1 MPRRHDDLYAR
12 IAAFGALREAAL
24 AAVRGK
30 RRKPG
35 AAAFMANLEHE
46 LLRLERELLDGS
58 YRPGGYS
65 TFEVREPKR
74 RFISAAPFRDRVV
87 HHALCAVVAPLFER
101 GFIDG
106 SFANREGK
114 GTHRAIARFERFR
127 DRYRCVLR
135 CDIHR
140 YFPAIDHA
148 VLKADLRRRVR
159 CTQTLALLDAIVDGS
174 NPQEPV
180 DAYFPGDDL
189 FAPYARRRG
198 LPLGNLTS
206 QFFANVYLDPLDHYA
221 KEVLGARGYLRY
233 VDDFALFHDDVRVL
247 EAWRERIAAFL
258 EKRRLLLHAR
268 KTHIAATGEP
278 ARFLGFELLPGGRRR
293 LPEDNVRRFR
303 NRLRGLRDRWRHGS
317 VEQSEILCRVNAWI
331 AHARHADTERLR
343 HALFRGGWF
352 DPLWGDDGSAA
363 LAPRAA

>member
-65 TFEVREPKR
+65 TFEVREPNR

-206 QFFANVYLDPLDHYA
+206 QLWANFFLDPLDHWITETKHFGAYA
-221 KEVLGARGYLRY
+221 RYTDDFLIFADDKAVLHELRAGIEEHLAELRLELAAEKTRLMTTGAGVPFCGFIFRPGLRPRVLGTT
-233 VDDFALFHDDVRVL
+233 
-247 EAWRERIAAFL
+247 
-258 EKRRLLLHAR
+258 KRRFEQRRAR
-268 KTHIAATGEP
+268 LACG
-278 ARFLGFELLPGGRRR
+278 RDFLR
-293 LPEDNVRRFR
+293 LTQAVVSWYAFSREGNSA
-303 NRLRGLRDRWRHGS
+303 GLRRAYASERNLTALRILQT
-317 VEQSEILCRVNAWI
+317 QSGII
-331 AHARHADTERLR
+331 H
-343 HALFRGGWF
+343 
-352 DPLWGDDGSAA
+352 
-363 LAPRAA
+363 